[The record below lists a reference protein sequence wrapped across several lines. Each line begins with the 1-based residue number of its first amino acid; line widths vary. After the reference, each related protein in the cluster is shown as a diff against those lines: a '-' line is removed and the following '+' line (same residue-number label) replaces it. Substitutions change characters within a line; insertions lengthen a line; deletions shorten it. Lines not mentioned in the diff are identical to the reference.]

1 MQQAGSVDFSGD
13 VRLATS
19 RGARF
24 ALLAA
29 GHTCV
34 ALGVIGAFL
43 PVMPTTV
50 FLIVAAGCYARG
62 STRFYNRLMNNGTF
76 GPILRDWRQHRA
88 MSVRTKAIALTMI
101 VLAFG
106 FTLVFAMTETWVRAV
121 HVLTAL
127 FLIGFILRIRTRT
140 V

>member
-1 MQQAGSVDFSGD
+1 MQQAGSADFSGD
-13 VRLATS
+13 VKLATS
-19 RGARF
+19 RSARV

-62 STRFYNRLMNNGTF
+62 STRFYNRLMNHRLA
-76 GPILRDWRQHRA
+76 GPVLRDWRQHRA
-88 MSVRTKAIALTMI
+88 KSIRTQAVALTMI
-101 VLAFG
+101 VVTFG
-106 FTLVFAMTETWVRAV
+106 LTLVFAMTETWVRAI

-127 FLIGFILRIRTRT
+127 FLIGFILRIRTRAS
-140 V
+140 

>member
-1 MQQAGSVDFSGD
+1 MQQAQSADFSGD

-43 PVMPTTV
+43 PIMPTTV

-62 STRFYNRLMNNGTF
+62 STRFYNLLMNHRVA
-76 GPILRDWRQHRA
+76 GPVLRDWRLHRA

-101 VLAFG
+101 VVAFG
-106 FTLVFAMTETWVRAV
+106 LSLVFAMTETWVRAV
-121 HVLTAL
+121 HLLTAL

-140 V
+140 S